1 VIDLLEFAVIAP
13 VVAGVTAD
21 PGWMSAFARHVES
34 CGFESIVAVEHDA
47 DGVEL
52 SLGHLVS
59 KVDADRAGR
68 LAELGADLVVLAMPP
83 ASDLGEAK
91 DVLSACAQRLT
102 LDA

>member
-1 VIDLLEFAVIAP
+1 VTDLLKFAVIAL

-47 DGVEL
+47 DGIEL
-52 SLGHLVS
+52 SFGHLVS

-68 LAELGADLVVLAMPP
+68 LAELGADRVVVAMPP
-83 ASDLGEAK
+83 TSDLGEGK
-91 DVLSACAQRLT
+91 DVLSACAQRMA